1 MTAEKQ
7 SADSALS
14 LAERAAQLEQIGQRF
29 SELVTMKRAELAA
42 AEPTLDEATLNERAA
57 AAAGEQLAIERQNR
71 QV

>member
-1 MTAEKQ
+1 MNAEKQ
-7 SADSALS
+7 SADSTLT

-71 QV
+71 QG

>member
-1 MTAEKQ
+1 MNAEKQ
-7 SADSALS
+7 STDSTLT

-29 SELVTMKRAELAA
+29 SELVTLKRAELAA
-42 AEPTLDEATLNERAA
+42 AEPTLDDATLNERAA

>member
-1 MTAEKQ
+1 MNAEKQ
-7 SADSALS
+7 SSDSTLT

-42 AEPTLDEATLNERAA
+42 AEPTLDDATLNERAA
-57 AAAGEQLAIERQNR
+57 AAAGEQLALERQNR

>member
-1 MTAEKQ
+1 MNAEKQ
-7 SADSALS
+7 SADSTHT

-29 SELVTMKRAELAA
+29 SELVTMKRAELLA

>member
-1 MTAEKQ
+1 MNAEKQ
-7 SADSALS
+7 TADSTLT

-29 SELVTMKRAELAA
+29 SELVAMKRAELAA
-42 AEPTLDEATLNERAA
+42 AEPTLDEATLNEKAA